1 MDVVEARAVLGVTA
15 ADGWDVVRTAY
26 RRRIRA
32 AHPDT
37 HGVGA
42 TPAAVRLNEAYA
54 VLSRAKRATAPP
66 PGTPGSSPPG
76 GPAGSAAG
84 SPPEGTPWSAGGT
97 PSAGAPAAPPPPPPP
112 APPSVGVAVVGSDT
126 VLLAAPPDE
135 AFALLLEAGHRVG
148 NVSYV
153 DRSCAIFEVVVRQ
166 DDETCSLV
174 VTVQGRAHGTEALLT
189 LEAMERAA
197 SLPPDRVVGRMVA
210 ALP

>member
-1 MDVVEARAVLGVTA
+1 VDVAEARSVLGVA
-15 ADGWDVVRTAY
+15 QSDGWDVVRSAY

-42 TPAAVRLNEAYA
+42 TPTAVRLNQAYA
-54 VLSRAKRATAPP
+54 VLGRAKRA
-66 PGTPGSSPPG
+66 GSL
-76 GPAGSAAG
+76 AA
-84 SPPEGTPWSAGGT
+84 
-97 PSAGAPAAPPPPPPP
+97 APAAPPPAPPPP
-112 APPSVGVAVVGSDT
+112 PVGVAVVGSDT
-126 VLLAAPPDE
+126 LLLAAPPDE

-174 VTVQGRAHGTEALLT
+174 VTLQGRAHGTEAFLT
-189 LEAMERAA
+189 LEAMERVAT
-197 SLPPDRVVGRMVA
+197 LPPDRIVARVVA

>member
-1 MDVVEARAVLGVTA
+1 VDVAEARTVLGVTES
-15 ADGWDVVRTAY
+15 DGWDVVRLAY

-37 HGVGA
+37 HGAGA
-42 TPAAVRLNEAYA
+42 TPTAVRLNEAYA
-54 VLSRAKRATAPP
+54 VLSRAKRAGAPPAPP
-66 PGTPGSSPPG
+66 PNRP
-76 GPAGSAAG
+76 
-84 SPPEGTPWSAGGT
+84 
-97 PSAGAPAAPPPPPPP
+97 APAPAPSPPPPP
-112 APPSVGVAVVGSDT
+112 AVGVTVVGNDT

-153 DRSCAIFEVVVRQ
+153 DRSCAIFEVVVHQ
-166 DDETCSLV
+166 DGETCSLV
-174 VTVQGRAHGTEALLT
+174 VTLQGRAHGTEAFLT

-197 SLPPDRVVGRMVA
+197 TLPPDRIVERVVA

>member
-1 MDVVEARAVLGVTA
+1 MDVVEARSVLGVSE
-15 ADGWDVVRTAY
+15 ADGWDVVRRAY
-26 RRRIRA
+26 RGRIRA

-42 TPAAVRLNEAYA
+42 TPTAVRLNEAYA
-54 VLSRAKRATAPP
+54 VLSRAKRTGVLPTPPAPR
-66 PGTPGSSPPG
+66 
-76 GPAGSAAG
+76 PA
-84 SPPEGTPWSAGGT
+84 
-97 PSAGAPAAPPPPPPP
+97 PPPPP

-166 DDETCSLV
+166 DEETCSLV
-174 VTVQGRAHGTEALLT
+174 VTLQGRAHGTEAFLT

-197 SLPPDRVVGRMVA
+197 TLPPDRIVERIVA